1 MGSVPSRHFPK
12 VLDVDV
18 ATIGPSQPGGQ
29 LHPPPKSKQA
39 KKNWR
44 KRYEKKQRKKQET
57 QEQRAEEA
65 ARRLEGVKQA
75 LKNWRKRYKQ
85 QQCKKQEKKEQRAEG
100 AARRLEGVKRRVAP
114 KRGGVPQLPVPRPS
128 HVLRQQEK
136 VGWKEELEFLEN
148 SKL

>member
-65 ARRLEGVKQA
+65 ARRLEGVK
-75 LKNWRKRYKQ
+75 
-85 QQCKKQEKKEQRAEG
+85 
-100 AARRLEGVKRRVAP
+100 RRVAGV
-114 KRGGVPQLPVPRPS
+114 RGGVPQLPVPRPS